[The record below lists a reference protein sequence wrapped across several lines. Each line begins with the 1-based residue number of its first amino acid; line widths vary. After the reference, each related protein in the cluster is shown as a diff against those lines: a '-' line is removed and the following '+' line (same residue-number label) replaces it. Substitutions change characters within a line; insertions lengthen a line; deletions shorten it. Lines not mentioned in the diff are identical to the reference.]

1 MEEKRGV
8 GESDG
13 GEEEVGTNGGIWL
26 GGGVWDSDGQDLM
39 SRAFIIVGFLVILLL
54 LF

>member
-13 GEEEVGTNGGIWL
+13 GEEEVGTN